1 MSHTRIHDRT
11 RRASALLTVLLAALL
26 VSACGGGGSD
36 TAEPTQAPPDPARP
50 PASVR
55 WESWQGIKLPVGA
68 KDGPAKTTTGAA
80 TGYSRTPQGAA
91 LAAIQHSVRIAT
103 APDSS
108 WATIS
113 RAVLAD
119 GPGKNEFVLNRALV
133 KVLRVDA
140 ATAPRIAGYKV
151 TAWSDTRAEVTVY
164 TTYPDDSVLASQTAV
179 TWVYKDWQLV
189 VPTEAA
195 KTNFAIPHVPA
206 DAVALEAPR

>member
-1 MSHTRIHDRT
+1 MSHTRIRSRIRH
-11 RRASALLTVLLAALL
+11 AAALLTVLSAALL
-26 VSACGGGGSD
+26 AAACGGTD
-36 TAEPTQAPPDPARP
+36 TAQPTQAPPDPARP

-55 WESWQGIKLPVGA
+55 WESWQGVKLPFGA

-91 LAAIQHSVRIAT
+91 LAAIQHSVRIAI

-108 WATIS
+108 WATIA
-113 RAVLAD
+113 RTALAD
-119 GPGKNEFVLNRALV
+119 GPGKDAYVLNRALV
-133 KVLRVDA
+133 SVKWVDP

-164 TTYPDDSVLASQTAV
+164 TSYPDTSVLASQTAV

-189 VPTEAA
+189 VPTETA
-195 KTNFAIPHVPA
+195 KTNSAVPRVPA

>member
-1 MSHTRIHDRT
+1 MSRKRIHTRPRRT
-11 RRASALLTVLLAALL
+11 TTTLLTAVLATLL
-26 VSACGGGGSD
+26 VAACGGGTD
-36 TAEPTQAPPDPARP
+36 TTTPTHTPPDPTRP

-108 WATIS
+108 WATIA
-113 RAVLAD
+113 RATLAD
-119 GPGKNEFVLNRALV
+119 GPGKDEFVLNRALV
-133 KVLRVDA
+133 SMVRIDA
-140 ATAPRIAGYKV
+140 DTAPRIAGYKV
-151 TAWSDTRAEVTVY
+151 TAWSDARAEVTVY
-164 TTYPDDSVLASQTAV
+164 TTYPDASVLASRTVVA
-179 TWVYKDWQLV
+179 WVYKDWQLV
-189 VPTEAA
+189 VPTEATKA
-195 KTNFAIPHVPA
+195 NSAVPRVPA